1 MSSCSKPLL
10 GKEKER
16 KRGGK
21 RMGERRER
29 EKKEWEKDRKGRK
42 KGRGEVVC
50 QRGERGERE
59 GDSDEPKGGS
69 YVSQPTYHTNWSP

>member
-10 GKEKER
+10 GKEKEE
-16 KRGGK
+16 GEG
-21 RMGERRER
+21 GEREWGKEEK

-42 KGRGEVVC
+42 KGREEVVC

-59 GDSDEPKGGS
+59 EDSDEPR
-69 YVSQPTYHTNWSP
+69 VVAM